1 MPRVVRTV
9 ASDGVTIEPALA
21 SFLGDH
27 AYRDRMSDD
36 QKWRFAGQNALQQS
50 SVGFLAGTVVSMVTC
65 RSPVAR
71 TACAA
76 FGAAF
81 GLGRAYVD
89 ARFVFGHDVQA
100 SVEWLATTKQ
110 PAAAGA
116 AAAAAQQQP
125 AATETA

>member
-1 MPRVVRTV
+1 MPKVVKSV
-9 ASDGVTIEPALA
+9 GADGVTVEPALA

-27 AYRDRMSDD
+27 TYRDRMSDD

-50 SVGFLAGTVVSMVTC
+50 SVGFLVGTLVSMVAC
-65 RSPVAR
+65 RSPSAR

-89 ARFVFGHDVQA
+89 ARFVFGHDVRA
-100 SVEWLATTKQ
+100 SVEWLASAKD
-110 PAAAGA
+110 A
-116 AAAAAQQQP
+116 AAAAPEQKS
-125 AATETA
+125 TA